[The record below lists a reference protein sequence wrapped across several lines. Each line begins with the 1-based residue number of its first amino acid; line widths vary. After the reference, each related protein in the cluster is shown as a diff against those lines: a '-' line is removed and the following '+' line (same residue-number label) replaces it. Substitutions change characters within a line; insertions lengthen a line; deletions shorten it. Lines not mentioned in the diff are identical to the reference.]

1 MPRQLPIKALLAFE
15 AVMKHKSFR
24 LAAAGLHVTPGAV
37 GQQIQRLEEW
47 LGSRL
52 FIRTIR
58 QIHPT
63 PEATKY
69 WLTIEPALARIRQ
82 ASEDLRLSQSN
93 EVWLSMPPTL
103 AAKWFAP
110 RMARFMTS
118 HPDISLHLGAS
129 TALVNFELERIDLSI
144 RHFDGNDRDLQADLL
159 YPGEA
164 RVYCSPA
171 YARKHRLRK
180 PDDLACATLLHTTLL
195 PHWKEWLQTFSC
207 LTAPQVDAIA
217 GQHFDQSMLAIET
230 ARHGQGV
237 VLSSPMLVEADVREG
252 CLCEPFDLPLALPKA
267 YYLVHHR
274 QVPLRPAAQVLKQW
288 LIDTVAQETGI
299 R

>member
-1 MPRQLPIKALLAFE
+1 MTRQFPIKSLLVFE
-15 AVMKHKSFR
+15 AVMKHDSFT
-24 LAAAGLHVTPGAV
+24 LAAAELHVTPGAV

-52 FIRTIR
+52 FIRSVRHI
-58 QIHPT
+58 QPT
-63 PEATKY
+63 PEARKY
-69 WLTIEPALARIRQ
+69 WLALEPALARIRQ
-82 ASEDLRLSQSN
+82 ASEDLRLSQGN

-118 HPDISLHLGAS
+118 NPDISLHLGAS
-129 TALVNFELERIDLSI
+129 TALVNFENERVDLSI
-144 RHFDGNDRDLQADLL
+144 RHFDGNDRDLRADLL

-180 PDDLACATLLHTTLL
+180 PDDLTRATLLHTTLL
-195 PHWKEWLQTFSC
+195 PHWKAWLQAFSR
-207 LTAPQVDAIA
+207 LTETQVDAIA
-217 GQHFDQSMLAIET
+217 GQHFDQLMLALET

-237 VLSSPMLVEADVREG
+237 VLSSPMLVEADVRDG
-252 CLCEPFDLPLALPKA
+252 SLCEPFDLPLALPKG

-274 QVPLRPAAQVLKQW
+274 QVPLRPAAQVLRRW
-288 LIDTVAQETGI
+288 LIDMVASERGAA
-299 R
+299 